1 MARYDVSARLDAH
14 QVLHTR
20 VHARTPAAAHAVA
33 RGEMV
38 LSGLDPATPYYA
50 TVRRR
55 GVRRRTETFA
65 NLGPDGP
72 DPAGVREPR
81 RPAPRPPSLRRVLDD
96 PA

>member
-1 MARYDVSARLDAH
+1 MSARLDAH
-14 QVLHTR
+14 HVLRTR
-20 VHARTPAAAHAVA
+20 VQARSPAAAHAVA
-33 RGEMV
+33 RDELLLG
-38 LSGLDPATPYYA
+38 GLDPATPYYA

-72 DPAGVREPR
+72 EAAGVREPR
-81 RPAPRPPSLRRVLDD
+81 RPAPPPPTLRRALDD